1 MIIKETRP
9 IHPFN
14 AFAAIRR
21 LDMPFIFAGGVFKRR
36 YSFVGASPFA
46 IVRTTAQGTE
56 VNDLNGRIDSSKTY
70 KDPFEAIKVLI
81 SAYAPKE
88 PGPLP
93 FNSGAVGYFA
103 YDLKDVLAAKPS
115 HAKKAGKHGLGLCLS
130 VIGFYSS
137 LYVYDHEENKG
148 YITYMETEKGN
159 SRHSIKEALENLD
172 GADFFPLQCQPS
184 AGATGAQPFAKMDVR
199 PAKAGF
205 SSDTSKEEYLSSIK
219 KAHEYISNG
228 DIYQINLS
236 HRLEL
241 PWDGD
246 GFSLFASL
254 LEKRPS
260 PMNSYID
267 FKDFELISNSP
278 ERFLRADRGSAE
290 TSPIKGTRPRGNTP
304 DEDAALVKELLSSEK
319 ERAEHVMIVD
329 LERSDLGMAAEKGTV
344 EVEDFGKIETF
355 AKLHHMVS
363 TVRARLRADVGPIGC
378 LKAMFPGGSVTG
390 APKIRAMEIIA
401 ELEKTPRGIYTGCI
415 GWIDFSTRLDMAI
428 AIRTAVYKD
437 KTLYLNVGGGI
448 VADSDPEA
456 EYEETLLKAKDFLDI
471 LGLKK
476 DGSNP
481 PAPTALNMRGQA

>member
-14 AFAAIRR
+14 AFAALRR
-21 LDMPFIFAGGVFKRR
+21 LHMPFIFAGGVFKRR
-36 YSFVGASPFA
+36 YSFVGAAPFA
-46 IVRTTAQGTE
+46 TIKTTCEGTE
-56 VNDLNGRIDSSKTY
+56 VNDQNGRDYSSKTY
-70 KDPFEAIKVLI
+70 KDPFEAIKDVI

-88 PGPLP
+88 HGPLP
-93 FNSGAVGYFA
+93 FNIGAAGYFA
-103 YDLKDVLAAKPS
+103 YDLKDVLAKKPS
-115 HAKKAGKHGLGLCLS
+115 HAKKAGKNALGLPLS
-130 VIGFYSS
+130 IVGFYGS
-137 LYVYDHEENKG
+137 LYVYDHQENKG
-148 YITYMETEKGN
+148 YITSMETEKSG
-159 SRHSIKEALENLD
+159 SRRGIQETLETLSLDEA
-172 GADFFPLQCQPS
+172 AC
-184 AGATGAQPFAKMDVR
+184 APFAKMEVR
-199 PAKAGF
+199 PAKSGF

-228 DIYQINLS
+228 DIYQLNLS
-236 HRLEL
+236 HRLKI
-241 PWDGD
+241 PWHGD
-246 GFSLFASL
+246 GFSLFAAL
-254 LEKRPS
+254 LDKRPS

-267 FKDFELISNSP
+267 FGDFELISNSP
-278 ERFLRADRGSAE
+278 ERYLRADAKSAE

-304 DEDAALVKELLSSEK
+304 DEDALLVKELLSSEK

-329 LERSDLGMAAEKGTV
+329 LERNDLGMAAEKGTV
-344 EVEDFGKIETF
+344 EVPDFCKIETF
-355 AKLHHMVS
+355 AGLHHLVS
-363 TVRARLRADVGPIGC
+363 TVKARLRADTGPIGC

-415 GWIDFSTRLDMAI
+415 GWIDFSSRLDMAI

-437 KTLYLNVGGGI
+437 NALYLNVGGGI

-476 DGSNP
+476 DG
-481 PAPTALNMRGQA
+481 L